1 MEDSCQLCCRN
12 VELTFHHLIPKKSQK
27 IKFIKQKHAQL
38 NLNTYGI
45 NVCRDCHK
53 MIHKLISHKHLALY
67 YYSKEKLLQN
77 VQLKKFINWVSKQ
90 DRKVK

>member
-1 MEDSCQLCCRN
+1 MENSCQLCCRN
-12 VELTFHHLIPKKSQK
+12 VELTFHHLVPKKSQK

-53 MIHKLISHKHLALY
+53 MIHKLIPHKTLALEY
-67 YYSKEKLLQN
+67 NSKDKLLMHPELN
-77 VQLKKFINWVSKQ
+77 KFVNWVKFQSKNI
-90 DRKVK
+90 K